1 MYVECSCIAVLPVF
15 NYCTNIIQLF
25 NTMSTTRPTID
36 QSLIDKIVAIK
47 PKYVTTNG
55 FIHMLLEDAYN
66 ERVNKKA
73 KFDK

>member
-1 MYVECSCIAVLPVF
+1 
-15 NYCTNIIQLF
+15 
-25 NTMSTTRPTID
+25 MSTTRPTID

-66 ERVNKKA
+66 DRINKKVNLTNNV
-73 KFDK
+73 DYIHINLSLIHI